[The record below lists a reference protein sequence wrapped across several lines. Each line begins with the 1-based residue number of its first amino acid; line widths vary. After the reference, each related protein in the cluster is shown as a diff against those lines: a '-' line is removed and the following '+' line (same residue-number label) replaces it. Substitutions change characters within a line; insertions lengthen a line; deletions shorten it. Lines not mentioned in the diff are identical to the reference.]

1 MEWVFVADFA
11 LSWWLLGMGVCG
23 RFALSCWLRGM
34 GVCGGRCAQSCLA
47 PLNGCWWS
55 ILP

>member
-11 LSWWLLGMGVCG
+11 LSWRLRGMGVCG
-23 RFALSCWLRGM
+23 CFALSCWLRGM